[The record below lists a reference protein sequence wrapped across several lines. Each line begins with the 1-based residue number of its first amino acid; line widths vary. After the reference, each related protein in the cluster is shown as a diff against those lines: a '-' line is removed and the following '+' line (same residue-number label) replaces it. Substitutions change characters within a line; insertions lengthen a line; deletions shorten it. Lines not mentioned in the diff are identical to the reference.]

1 MLSKTDLAQVEVDQ
15 IRPITKLLHTLKVI
29 EKAIKAKAEE
39 LGNGYFKQAVIKLG
53 LNKTIPHKIS

>member
-1 MLSKTDLAQVEVDQ
+1 MINLNHIPDYLKSARLNMLSKTDLAQVEVDQ

-39 LGNGYFKQAVIKLG
+39 LGYG
-53 LNKTIPHKIS
+53 LF

>member
-39 LGNGYFKQAVIKLG
+39 LGYG
-53 LNKTIPHKIS
+53 LF